1 MGRVA
6 EALKRAEQQ
15 RRLKHDGGG
24 GPPQAGLPACNAQAG
39 PVPAA
44 EPRSGRGR
52 TVPTESAPR
61 ATRPKAEPPK
71 QVEGM
76 SESLVAYYE
85 PSTVIAE
92 QYRGLR
98 TRLLSQNPDNEH
110 RIIAVTSGAPRDG
123 KSVTALNTAFSLA
136 EIRHLKVLVVDGDFR
151 RGSLAELLNLPDSPG
166 LAEVLK
172 GSASYEDALQETP
185 VPNLYFMPA
194 GHTEDRSA
202 AELLS
207 GEATGAA
214 IERFRH
220 EFHYTIV
227 DTPPATTVTD
237 VGIIGQWCSGV
248 VMVVRINKTPEPIA
262 QRAVRVLQV
271 NNVPIIGVVLVGD
284 EGRTPGYGYYR
295 YYNYY
300 QYYYYKGNGGGG
312 RR

>member
-6 EALKRAEQQ
+6 EALKKAEQQ
-15 RRLKHDGGG
+15 RRQKPQDGGAAAD
-24 GPPQAGLPACNAQAG
+24 PIPASDPQPDACGAMPIEKCPVTRLPQ
-39 PVPAA
+39 
-44 EPRSGRGR
+44 
-52 TVPTESAPR
+52 TES
-61 ATRPKAEPPK
+61 PKR
-71 QVEGM
+71 VEGM
-76 SESLVAYYE
+76 SESLAVYYE
-85 PSTVIAE
+85 PSSVISE

-98 TRLLSQNPDNEH
+98 TRFLSQNPDNEH

-123 KSVTALNTAFSLA
+123 KSVTALNTAFSLS

-151 RGSLAELLNLPDSPG
+151 RGSLAEMLQLPDAPG
-166 LAEVLK
+166 LAEVLQ
-172 GSASYEDALQETP
+172 GAASYEEALQETP
-185 VPNLYFMPA
+185 MPNMYFMPA
-194 GHTEDRSA
+194 GHTQGRSA

-207 GEATGAA
+207 GEATGAVM
-214 IERFRH
+214 ERFRH

-284 EGRTPGYGYYR
+284 ESRAPGYGSYR

-300 QYYYYKGNGGGG
+300 QYYYYKGNGGGRG